1 MARLG
6 MAYTMEDAIADLRA
20 HSLDA
25 PQKPS
30 LPDPA
35 FIDDYERRIGFSFP
49 ADYKQFLMEASD
61 VFVGAITPLIITE
74 SGEGPDELSVVLQ
87 EARDV
92 GVPAEWLL
100 ICEDNGDYY
109 CLTKEGTIRF
119 WSHDGTTEESWS
131 DLAIWIRDVWIAGN

>member
-1 MARLG
+1 
-6 MAYTMEDAIADLRA
+6 MAYTMENAIADLRA
-20 HSLDA
+20 HSLDT

-30 LPDPA
+30 LPDSDLVDA
-35 FIDDYERRIGFSFP
+35 YERRIGFSFP
-49 ADYKQFLMEASD
+49 ADYRQFLMEASD

-92 GVPAEWLL
+92 GVPAEWLP

-119 WSHDGTTEESWS
+119 WSHDGTTEESWP